1 MFESGKHGN
10 RIIFVTKNKRQL
22 KTSDKKVVAMILNN
36 TMPIGAVAEP
46 EQAGAQYTTRIPKK
60 RWEKWLAGEDI
71 R

>member
-1 MFESGKHGN
+1 MADKIELIPIKE
-10 RIIFVTKNKRQL
+10 VARQL

-71 R
+71 K